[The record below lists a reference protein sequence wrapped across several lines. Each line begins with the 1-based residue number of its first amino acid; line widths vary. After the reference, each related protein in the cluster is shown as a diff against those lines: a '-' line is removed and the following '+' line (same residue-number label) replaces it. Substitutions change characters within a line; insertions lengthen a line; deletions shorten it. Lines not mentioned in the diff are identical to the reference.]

1 MIYIYI
7 YIYLLYDERE
17 FGQLKHSIYL
27 IYQYLQY
34 LPTSFTRRVPQG
46 RKIYSRVISDFEWFG
61 NRIFDAKYN
70 YHGYASGAYSG
81 AKDVII
87 HCLVLYLNHL
97 DRVCIY
103 VCISMYMWYVIYI
116 YIYLYTYA
124 INIVYW
130 NTKTSHIY

>member
-1 MIYIYI
+1 M
-7 YIYLLYDERE
+7 
-17 FGQLKHSIYL
+17 
-27 IYQYLQY
+27 
-34 LPTSFTRRVPQG
+34 
-46 RKIYSRVISDFEWFG
+46 ISDFEWFG

-116 YIYLYTYA
+116 YIYIYTYA